1 MQRIFKARAT
11 RAWDNLAK
19 SERTG
24 RGSPLDSVA
33 KGLKWRALRRLPR
46 LTRGEPR
53 PASTATI
60 YESTP

>member
-1 MQRIFKARAT
+1 MPKHIQGRAT
-11 RAWDNLAK
+11 LAWANLTK

-24 RGSPLDSVA
+24 RGSPLVSVA
-33 KGLKWRALRRLPR
+33 KGLKWRALRRRWR
-46 LTRGEPR
+46 LARGEPR

>member
-11 RAWDNLAK
+11 RAWADLAK
-19 SERTG
+19 SDRTG

-33 KGLKWRALRRLPR
+33 NGLKWRTLRRLSR
-46 LTRGEPR
+46 LAWGAPW

-60 YESTP
+60 CESTP